1 MKLTKSHE
9 LSNPVLI
16 FNILPLDTSNDEG
29 EVPGV
34 DSPVDTNTQFTFEGN
49 SLPQNPEDLLKKG
62 LKNSGIPEEAVKAG
76 LKIGEQIIKDS
87 QSKFIDYF
95 SLDGLKP
102 YFNVTNKYVLL
113 KLIYIIL
120 PFLYKVDSN
129 LSTQQNLKIESP
141 DLYIP
146 LMSFITYVLLIGFN
160 SAYQQQKIF
169 EPEILGKI
177 ASKNAFILFFQVA
190 LLKLTMFIFS
200 NIQIPFLD
208 VLCFIGYKMVLIVL
222 VVIIWILFP
231 NVSFIYFLITL
242 ISILSMI
249 FFTKCLKMRIS
260 QESSSQKIL
269 VYLASTLEVV
279 TILLILLDLY
289 IYSS

>member
-1 MKLTKSHE
+1 MSKPLTKK
-9 LSNPVLI
+9 NP
-16 FNILPLDTSNDEG
+16 FDTSNDE
-29 EVPGV
+29 EEIPGV
-34 DSPVDTNTQFTFEGN
+34 DSPVDTNTQFTFEAN
-49 SLPQNPEDLLKKG
+49 SLQQNPEDLIKKG

-113 KLIYIIL
+113 KLCYIIL
-120 PFLYKVDSN
+120 PFLYKIDST
-129 LSTQQNLKIESP
+129 LTVQQNLKIETP

-231 NVSFIYFLITL
+231 IVGFIYFLITL

-260 QESSSQKIL
+260 QDSNSQKIL
-269 VYLASTLEVV
+269 VYLASTLEIV

>member
-1 MKLTKSHE
+1 MSKTVTKK
-9 LSNPVLI
+9 NP
-16 FNILPLDTSNDEG
+16 FNTSNDEV
-29 EVPGV
+29 EIIGV
-34 DSPVDTNTQFTFEGN
+34 DSSVDTNTQFTFEGN
-49 SLPQNPEDLLKKG
+49 SLPQNPEDLIKKG

-95 SLDGLKP
+95 SLEGLKP
-102 YFNVTNKYVLL
+102 YFNVTNNYVLL

-160 SAYQQQKIF
+160 SEYQQQKIF

-177 ASKNAFILFFQVA
+177 ASKNSFILFIQVA

>member
-1 MKLTKSHE
+1 MSKTVTKK
-9 LSNPVLI
+9 NP
-16 FNILPLDTSNDEG
+16 FDTSNDE
-29 EVPGV
+29 EEIPGV

-113 KLIYIIL
+113 KLCYIIL
-120 PFLYKVDSN
+120 PFLYKIDST
-129 LSTQQNLKIESP
+129 LTVQQNLKIETP

-160 SAYQQQKIF
+160 SAYRQQKLF

-177 ASKNAFILFFQVA
+177 ASKNSFILFIQVA

-231 NVSFIYFLITL
+231 IVGFIYFLITL

>member
-1 MKLTKSHE
+1 MSKTVTKK
-9 LSNPVLI
+9 NP
-16 FNILPLDTSNDEG
+16 FDTSNDE
-29 EVPGV
+29 EEIPGV
-34 DSPVDTNTQFTFEGN
+34 DSPVDTNNQFTFEGN
-49 SLPQNPEDLLKKG
+49 SLPQNPEDLIKKG

-95 SLDGLKP
+95 SLEGLKP

-177 ASKNAFILFFQVA
+177 ASKNSFILFIQVA

-231 NVSFIYFLITL
+231 IVSVVYFLITL

-249 FFTKCLKMRIS
+249 FFTKSLKMRIS

>member
-1 MKLTKSHE
+1 MSKTVTKK
-9 LSNPVLI
+9 NP
-16 FNILPLDTSNDEG
+16 FDTSNDE
-29 EVPGV
+29 EEIPGV

-62 LKNSGIPEEAVKAG
+62 LKNTGIPEEAVKAG

-120 PFLYKVDSN
+120 PFLYKVDST
-129 LSTQQNLKIESP
+129 LSSQQNIKIESP

-177 ASKNAFILFFQVA
+177 ASKNSFILFIHVA

>member
-1 MKLTKSHE
+1 MSKTVTKK
-9 LSNPVLI
+9 NP
-16 FNILPLDTSNDEG
+16 FDTSNDE
-29 EVPGV
+29 EEIPGV
-34 DSPVDTNTQFTFEGN
+34 DSPVDTNNQFTFEGN
-49 SLPQNPEDLLKKG
+49 SLPQNPEDLIKKG

-177 ASKNAFILFFQVA
+177 ASKNSFILFIQVA

-231 NVSFIYFLITL
+231 IVSVVYFLITL

-249 FFTKCLKMRIS
+249 FFTKSLKMRIS

>member
-1 MKLTKSHE
+1 MSKIVTKK
-9 LSNPVLI
+9 NP
-16 FNILPLDTSNDEG
+16 FDTSNDE
-29 EVPGV
+29 EEIPGV
-34 DSPVDTNTQFTFEGN
+34 DSPVDTNNQFTFEGN
-49 SLPQNPEDLLKKG
+49 SLPQNPEDLIKKG

-95 SLDGLKP
+95 SLEGLKP

-177 ASKNAFILFFQVA
+177 ASKNSFILFIQVA

-231 NVSFIYFLITL
+231 IVSVVYFLITL

-249 FFTKCLKMRIS
+249 FFTKSLKMRIS

-269 VYLASTLEVV
+269 VYLASTLEIV

>member
-1 MKLTKSHE
+1 MSKTVTKK
-9 LSNPVLI
+9 NPFDI
-16 FNILPLDTSNDEG
+16 SNDE
-29 EVPGV
+29 EEIPGV
-34 DSPVDTNTQFTFEGN
+34 DSPVDTNNQFTFEGN
-49 SLPQNPEDLLKKG
+49 SLPQNPEDLIKKG
-62 LKNSGIPEEAVKAG
+62 LKNSGIPEEAIKAG

-95 SLDGLKP
+95 SLEGLKP

-120 PFLYKVDSN
+120 PFLYKVDST
-129 LSTQQNLKIESP
+129 LSSQQNIKIESP

-160 SAYQQQKIF
+160 SEYQQQKIF

-177 ASKNAFILFFQVA
+177 ASKNSFILFIQVA

>member
-1 MKLTKSHE
+1 MSKTVTKK
-9 LSNPVLI
+9 NP
-16 FNILPLDTSNDEG
+16 FDTSNDE
-29 EVPGV
+29 EEIPGV
-34 DSPVDTNTQFTFEGN
+34 DSPVDTNNQFTFEGN
-49 SLPQNPEDLLKKG
+49 SLPQNPEDLIKKG

-95 SLDGLKP
+95 SLEGLKP

-177 ASKNAFILFFQVA
+177 ASKNSFILFIQVA

-231 NVSFIYFLITL
+231 IVSVVYFLITL

-269 VYLASTLEVV
+269 VYLASTFEVV

>member
-1 MKLTKSHE
+1 MSKTVTKK
-9 LSNPVLI
+9 NP
-16 FNILPLDTSNDEG
+16 FDTSNDE
-29 EVPGV
+29 EEIPGV

-49 SLPQNPEDLLKKG
+49 SLPQNPEDLIKKG

-177 ASKNAFILFFQVA
+177 ASKNSFILFIQVA

-231 NVSFIYFLITL
+231 IVSVVYFLITL

-249 FFTKCLKMRIS
+249 FFTKSLKMRIS

>member
-1 MKLTKSHE
+1 MSKTVTKK
-9 LSNPVLI
+9 NP
-16 FNILPLDTSNDEG
+16 FDTSNDE
-29 EVPGV
+29 EEIPGV
-34 DSPVDTNTQFTFEGN
+34 DSPVDTNNQFTFEGN
-49 SLPQNPEDLLKKG
+49 SLPQNPEDLIKKG

-95 SLDGLKP
+95 SLEGLKP

-231 NVSFIYFLITL
+231 IVSVVYFLITL

-249 FFTKCLKMRIS
+249 FFTKSLKMRIS

>member
-1 MKLTKSHE
+1 MSKPTPKK
-9 LSNPVLI
+9 NP
-16 FNILPLDTSNDEG
+16 FDTSNE
-29 EVPGV
+29 EEEIAGV
-34 DSPVDTNTQFTFEGN
+34 DSPVDTNNQFTFGGN
-49 SLPQNPEDLLKKG
+49 NPEDLIKKG

-95 SLDGLKP
+95 SLEGLKP

-120 PFLYKVDSN
+120 PFLYKVDST
-129 LSTQQNLKIESP
+129 LSTQQNIKIESP

-177 ASKNAFILFFQVA
+177 ASKNSFILFIQVA

-222 VVIIWILFP
+222 VVIILILFP
-231 NVSFIYFLITL
+231 IVSVVYFLITL
-242 ISILSMI
+242 ISIIHLKIVLLKEILI
-249 FFTKCLKMRIS
+249 FK
-260 QESSSQKIL
+260 KIL
-269 VYLASTLEVV
+269 VQINYK
-279 TILLILLDLY
+279 LLMSKNINF
-289 IYSS
+289 IN

>member
-1 MKLTKSHE
+1 MSKTVTKK
-9 LSNPVLI
+9 NP
-16 FNILPLDTSNDEG
+16 FDTSNDE
-29 EVPGV
+29 EEIPGV
-34 DSPVDTNTQFTFEGN
+34 DSPVDTNNQFTFEGN
-49 SLPQNPEDLLKKG
+49 SLPQNPEDLIKKG

-95 SLDGLKP
+95 SLEGLKP

-177 ASKNAFILFFQVA
+177 ASKNSFILFIQVA

-231 NVSFIYFLITL
+231 IVSVVYFLITL

-249 FFTKCLKMRIS
+249 FFTKSLKMRIS

-269 VYLASTLEVV
+269 VPKPLIASLTLVAK
-279 TILLILLDLY
+279 
-289 IYSS
+289 YSLGESIA

>member
-1 MKLTKSHE
+1 MSKTITKK
-9 LSNPVLI
+9 NP
-16 FNILPLDTSNDEG
+16 FDTSNDE
-29 EVPGV
+29 EEIPGV
-34 DSPVDTNTQFTFEGN
+34 DSPVDTNNQFTFEGN
-49 SLPQNPEDLLKKG
+49 SLPQNPEDLIKKG
-62 LKNSGIPEEAVKAG
+62 LKNSGIPEEAIKAG

-95 SLDGLKP
+95 SLEGLKP

-177 ASKNAFILFFQVA
+177 ASKNSFILFIQVA
-190 LLKLTMFIFS
+190 LSKLTMFIFS

-231 NVSFIYFLITL
+231 IVSVVYFLITL

-249 FFTKCLKMRIS
+249 FFTKSLKMRIS

>member
-1 MKLTKSHE
+1 MSKTVTKK
-9 LSNPVLI
+9 NP
-16 FNILPLDTSNDEG
+16 FDTSNDE
-29 EVPGV
+29 EEITGV
-34 DSPVDTNTQFTFEGN
+34 DSPVDTNNQFTFEGN
-49 SLPQNPEDLLKKG
+49 SLPQNPEDLIKKG

-95 SLDGLKP
+95 SLEGLKP

-177 ASKNAFILFFQVA
+177 ASKNSFILFIQVA

-231 NVSFIYFLITL
+231 IVSVVYFLITL

-249 FFTKCLKMRIS
+249 FFTKSLKMRIS

>member
-1 MKLTKSHE
+1 MSKTVTKK
-9 LSNPVLI
+9 NP
-16 FNILPLDTSNDEG
+16 FDTSNDE
-29 EVPGV
+29 EEIPGV
-34 DSPVDTNTQFTFEGN
+34 DSPVDTNNQFTFEGN
-49 SLPQNPEDLLKKG
+49 SLPQNPEDLIKKG
-62 LKNSGIPEEAVKAG
+62 LKNSGIPEEAIKAG

-95 SLDGLKP
+95 SLEGLKP
-102 YFNVTNKYVLL
+102 YFNVTNNYVLL

-177 ASKNAFILFFQVA
+177 ASKNSFILFIQVA

-231 NVSFIYFLITL
+231 IVSVVYFLITL

-249 FFTKCLKMRIS
+249 FFTKSLKMRIS